1 RATADQETRGA
12 RTPASEWL
20 ALGRYKSRYICWSL
34 TLSSARQALHY
45 TRTMRGEDAEPHLR
59 ASNEGLLRP
68 RVARATEVGVL
79 TSPALTFLL
88 PEAANSVQRGGRSK
102 NRRGGYGP
110 WVGD

>member
-1 RATADQETRGA
+1 MA
-12 RTPASEWL
+12 

-79 TSPALTFLL
+79 IPPPLIFLL
-88 PEAANSVQRGGRSK
+88 PAAANSIQRAGRSRSRK
-102 NRRGGYGP
+102 GGNGLCA
-110 WVGD
+110 GDWAWK